1 MPDVE
6 LLLAVLFAGD
16 VAVPDDSDEIDDP
29 PLRGIL
35 LRMWFLA
42 FGVSGASGG
51 PNRRLYESLPGL
63 LRGDTAALSVP
74 LMSPKRAEPSWDWLW
89 ALMRRGLVSSGAA
102 PKISLLPP
110 PGGFNTL
117 KSRRNNE
124 RKEEIKESRFK
135 KIKIFRTSW
144 YSDKCIFYT
153 DMDWI
158 QNETFFLFPLQSIFR
173 IS

>member
-16 VAVPDDSDEIDDP
+16 VTVPDDNDEIDDP

-42 FGVSGASGG
+42 FGVVSGASGG

-63 LRGDTAALSVP
+63 LLRGDTAAFALSVP
-74 LMSPKRAEPSWDWLW
+74 LVSPKRAEPSWDWLW

-117 KSRRNNE
+117 KSRQEVKQWVE
-124 RKEEIKESRFK
+124 RLKRFK
-135 KIKIFRTSW
+135 NKRDLRIKNLCASKYFIK
-144 YSDKCIFYT
+144 YIFYT
-153 DMDWI
+153 NM
-158 QNETFFLFPLQSIFR
+158 NF
-173 IS
+173 